1 MEECM
6 IVRPNWKP
14 LCVHI
19 ETGIS
24 DFSQNILHGKG
35 RSPFELELFFYLT
48 LSCQYTIK
56 HCIHEHGFFFF
67 FGQINVKVSDIIIY
81 IMKTMWK
88 DFKKFVRVV
97 SEIYKKALKS
107 PKFWMKLHL
116 NRWWENGLVFKI
128 ENTPKFP
135 NIEIWY

>member
-35 RSPFELELFFYLT
+35 RSPFELGLFFKLT
-48 LSCQYTIK
+48 FSCQYTVK
-56 HCIHEHGFFFF
+56 HCIHEHVFFF
-67 FGQINVKVSDIIIY
+67 FGQINGNKVSDIIIY
-81 IMKTMWK
+81 IMKIM
-88 DFKKFVRVV
+88 
-97 SEIYKKALKS
+97 
-107 PKFWMKLHL
+107 
-116 NRWWENGLVFKI
+116 
-128 ENTPKFP
+128 
-135 NIEIWY
+135 